1 MIGLSNEKE
10 NEFCSR
16 PGQKIMALTSEQE
29 IVADSG
35 IRVKISSPR
44 IAICKSNL
52 SFRGSL

>member
-44 IAICKSNL
+44 IAIFKSNL